1 MIEAIKTFFDVYGLT
16 ILIGVVSCICIGCLV
31 ELFKQSLFTK
41 LEKKYELEDS
51 GKLARIK
58 TIKAGCAFALAAL
71 LTAFFLSC
79 IWKSDL
85 PKIGGAAALP
95 IWYTA
100 MYLLQMICDIKG
112 VKAVLSKILGNVVKS
127 TEPAAEKPKKKKM
140 KKQVTW
146 VEVED

>member
-1 MIEAIKTFFDVYGLT
+1 MIEAIKTFFEVYGMT
-16 ILIGVVSCICIGCLV
+16 ILTAVVSCICIGCLV

-41 LEKKYELEDS
+41 LEQRYADDE
-51 GKLARIK
+51 GKLAKLK
-58 TIKAGCAFALAAL
+58 TVKAGCAFALAAV

-79 IWKSDL
+79 IWKSGL
-85 PKIGGAAALP
+85 PRIGGAAALP

-100 MYLLQMICDIKG
+100 MYLLQMLCDLKG
-112 VKAVLSKILGNVVKS
+112 VKTVLSRILGNVIKS
-127 TEPAAEKPKKKKM
+127 TEPQAEKPKKKKM